1 MVLAMN
7 RIRFDEDCIS
17 KIPALVL
24 LQKLGWEYLSPS
36 QAMKLRGGKASS
48 VLLEEVLI
56 DWLRKHNSIS
66 FRGSEQPFTD
76 SNIMAAVNALKDI
89 SYEGLIR
96 TNEKIYDLLSL
107 GKSLPQIVQGDLKSF
122 TIKYIDWAFPEHN
135 VYQVTEEFAV
145 ERSGSYDTRRPDI
158 VLFVNGIPL
167 VVIECKSPSIK
178 DPMEQ
183 AISQQIR
190 NQKDDEIP
198 RLFHYSQLLL
208 SLSKNEAMF
217 ATCGTS
223 AKFWAIWREN
233 VDVQV
238 QELKQNDLP
247 AAETVKLLQSYGF
260 DAGIRDLIASS
271 AEHLV
276 TAQDRMLYSLC
287 RKERLLELVYKF
299 ILYDGGEKKIARYQQ
314 YFCIN
319 TILNRVR
326 AIDSHGN
333 RLGGVVWHTQ
343 GSGKSLTMVMLA
355 KCLALCPDIPNY
367 RIVLVTDRVD
377 LDDQIYDTF
386 RACGK
391 EPEQAISGRH
401 LAKLIKGNKASIIST
416 VINKFDSAINYQ
428 EVINESPDIFVL
440 VDEGHRAQYGGLH
453 AKLKKALPNAC
464 YLGFSGTPIMKGEK
478 NTIAKFGGLIDSYT
492 IKQAVDD
499 KAVVPLLYEGR
510 HVNQEVDNK
519 GIDRWFDQVTEHLS
533 KEQKHDLKLKFA
545 TPEQLNRTDE
555 KVKAIAWDIGIHYTT
570 YWQGSGFK
578 AQLVTQ
584 EKATALKYKKYLD
597 EFGKVSSE
605 VLISGPDEREG
616 ETAVNTPNS
625 NEIIMFWKAMMQR
638 FGNEKEYNKQ
648 LINAFKHSDTPEII
662 IVVDKL
668 LTGFDAP
675 RNTVMYLT
683 RKLQNHSLLQ
693 AIARVNRLADD
704 KEYGYILD
712 YYGILEGLNNAL
724 DLYSKLPE
732 FEDSDIENLLQ
743 DIKSETAKLPEKHS
757 ILWDTFKTLKN
768 QSDEEE
774 FELLLGDKALRDKFY
789 DRLSAYSRTLM
800 IALSSEGFYQS
811 TETHKVIQYKKDY
824 HFFHKLKSAVEQR
837 YAEKIRISDYDK
849 KIRALLD
856 TYVKASPA
864 IPITNLVNIFD
875 VDAFKEE
882 VDRLK
887 SDSAKA
893 DTIAHRT
900 QLEIK
905 TRMADDPEFYKRFS
919 EMLDEVIKA
928 FREGRIKALDY
939 LTKVTDI
946 MQKVMHRTGD
956 NIPNTLADNDVAK
969 AYFGVIKNSLDTLS
983 LANKED
989 IIADMALEIDK
1000 IIDNDRIVDW
1010 VYNVDVQN
1018 RMKIDMEDCLYD
1030 YMQQK
1035 GFTLQF
1041 VAIDEIL
1048 EKCLDIAKRRK
1059 P

>member
-1 MVLAMN
+1 MAQ
-7 RIRFDEDCIS
+7 IRFDEDCLS

-36 QAMKLRGGKASS
+36 QALKLRGAKASN

-66 FRGSEQPFTD
+66 FRGSELPFSD
-76 SNIMAAVNALKDI
+76 SNIMAAVYALKDI

-107 GKSLPQIVQGDLKSF
+107 GKSLPQIVEGDLKSF
-122 TIKYIDWAFPEHN
+122 TLKYIDWEAPENN
-135 VYQVTEEFAV
+135 VYHVTEEFPV

-178 DPMEQ
+178 DPIDQ

-190 NQKDDEIP
+190 NQKEDEIP

-208 SLSKNEAMF
+208 TLSKNEAMF

-223 AKFWAIWREN
+223 AKFWAIWREK

-238 QELKQNDLP
+238 QELKQRNLSP
-247 AAETVKLLQSYGF
+247 AEADNLMQTYDS
-260 DAGIRDLIASS
+260 DAGVRDVIAST

-287 RKERLLELVYKF
+287 RKERLLELAYKF

-314 YFCIN
+314 FFCIN
-319 TILNRVR
+319 TIMQRVKTTDDNGKR
-326 AIDSHGN
+326 S
-333 RLGGVVWHTQ
+333 GGVVWHTQ

-355 KCLALCPDIPNY
+355 KCLALSSDIPHY

-377 LDDQIYDTF
+377 LDDQLYDTF

-391 EPEQAISGRH
+391 EPEKAISGRH
-401 LAKLIKGNKASIIST
+401 LAKLIKRDKASIITT
-416 VINKFDSAINYQ
+416 VINKFESAINYQ
-428 EVINESPDIFVL
+428 EVINESSDIFVL

-478 NTIAKFGGLIDSYT
+478 NTLAKFGGLIDSYT

-499 KAVVPLLYEGR
+499 RAVVPLLYEGR
-510 HVNQEVDNK
+510 HVNQEVDKK
-519 GIDRWFDQVTEHLS
+519 GIDRWFDQVTEKLS

-555 KVKAIAWDIGIHYTT
+555 KVKAIAWDIGIHYAT

-625 NEIIMFWKAMMQR
+625 NEIILFWKAMMQR

-648 LINAFKHSDTPEII
+648 IINAFKYSDTPEII

-683 RKLQNHSLLQ
+683 RKLQDHTLLQ
-693 AIARVNRLADD
+693 AIARVNRLSDD
-704 KEYGYILD
+704 KEFGYILD

-743 DIKSETAKLPEKHS
+743 DIKTETAKLPEKHT
-757 ILWDTFKTLKN
+757 ILWDTFKTIEN

-774 FELLLGDKALRDKFY
+774 FELLLGVKALRDKFY

-800 IALSSEGFYQS
+800 IALSSEDFYLNTDS
-811 TETHKVIQYKKDY
+811 NKVSQYKKDY
-824 HFFHKLKSAVEQR
+824 HFFHKLKAAVEQR
-837 YAEKIRISDYDK
+837 YAEKINISDYDK
-849 KIRALLD
+849 KIRALLN

-875 VDAFKEE
+875 ADAFKDE

-905 TRMADDPEFYKRFS
+905 ARMADDPEFYKRFS
-919 EMLDEVIKA
+919 ELLDEVIKA
-928 FREGRIKALDY
+928 FREGRIRALEY
-939 LTKVTDI
+939 LGKVTEI
-946 MQKVMHRTGD
+946 MHKVMHRTGD
-956 NIPNTLADNDVAK
+956 DIPKTLCDNDVAK
-969 AYFGVIKNSLDTLS
+969 AYFGVIKKIVASEDLPD
-983 LANKED
+983 KENV
-989 IIADMALEIDK
+989 IGDMALEIDK

-1010 VYNVDVQN
+1010 AFNVDVQN
-1018 RMKIDMEDCLYD
+1018 KMKIDIEDCIYE
-1030 YMQQK
+1030 YMQSK
-1035 GFTLQF
+1035 GFNLQF
-1041 VAIDEIL
+1041 EAIDEIL
-1048 EKCLDIAKRRK
+1048 DKCLDIAKRRK